1 MKAISSKITRG
12 LPVGARLIVPDNSG
26 AKIVEI
32 ISVKNYKGVKRRIA
46 SAGIGDLII
55 CAVKS
60 GTPEMRH
67 KIVNCVIIR
76 QKKEIRRP
84 DGTRIKFHDN
94 AAIVLRDV
102 KEGLP
107 KGSVIKGPVAKEV
120 IERWPKIGKI
130 ASIVV

>member
-12 LPVGARLIVPDNSG
+12 LPVGARLTVADNSG

-32 ISVKNYKGVKRRIA
+32 IGVKNYKGVKRRIA
-46 SAGIGDLII
+46 SAGIGDLVL
-55 CAVKS
+55 CSVKT
-60 GTPEMRH
+60 GNPDMRH

-76 QKKEIRRP
+76 QRREIRRP

-107 KGSVIKGPVAKEV
+107 KGSIIKGPVAKEV

-130 ASIVV
+130 ANIVV